1 MTRTRRYE
9 LTLLFCYCCCRDET
23 SDSEMTKLRLR
34 DTKDWQAQLR
44 SCVYKRDDTRRCRCV
59 IPLPPIQLCHRSLLP
74 LLSMSFTCPY
84 QNSIWLTLS
93 ELVCDVHIGIFEGL
107 GTVSPSIFLVWVC
120 LLAQI
125 SNNWTSNK
133 HLMALETERNRVWV
147 LLWVKG
153 LRNPGKVPHSLV
165 VLISPWLIRPQ
176 RCFTKI
182 TERFAK
188 SRVGVRGY
196 TQALWTSQKETPFLT
211 QAFPL

>member
-1 MTRTRRYE
+1 MISLMPCWSWYSDFQARSWQGEWLCGFHLWFNVIRHLKLYHGMTRTRRYE

-34 DTKDWQAQLR
+34 DTKEWQAQLR
-44 SCVYKRDDTRRCRCV
+44 SCVYKRDGTRRCRCV

-107 GTVSPSIFLVWVC
+107 GTVSPSIFLVWFC

-133 HLMALETERNRVWV
+133 HVMALET
-147 LLWVKG
+147 
-153 LRNPGKVPHSLV
+153 
-165 VLISPWLIRPQ
+165 
-176 RCFTKI
+176 
-182 TERFAK
+182 
-188 SRVGVRGY
+188 
-196 TQALWTSQKETPFLT
+196 
-211 QAFPL
+211 